1 VNNSSRKMDYDLIIA
16 GAGMVGATLANAL
29 SGQGLTIAL
38 IESGQPPADQWPE
51 GSVDLR
57 VSAIT
62 EASQHIFE
70 HIGVWSKLQSL
81 GVSPYQSMY
90 VWDAGGPGKIQFD
103 CSDIGAAQLGYIIEN
118 RNIQSALLTGLS
130 TADDVDI
137 HYLTHITG
145 IQTDTDQITVHLND
159 DRRLSARL
167 LVGAD
172 GANSSV
178 RQMAGID
185 TSGWGYQQQAVVTVV
200 ETERPHQMTAWQRF
214 LPNGP
219 LAFLPLADGRSSIVW
234 STSPEQ
240 ARELLHCSDDE
251 FCTRLGTAF
260 DNKLGRV
267 KQCLQRLSFPLR
279 RRHADHYIHQR
290 IALIGDAAHTIHPLA
305 GQGVNLGLL
314 DAAALAEVIR
324 DCQARAIDF
333 GRQRSL
339 RRYERWRRGDNL
351 ATMTAMDGFKY
362 LFSNDSRPLGWLRG
376 GGLGLTDRFAALKNI
391 LTGQAMGRKRDL
403 PPLARPC

>member
-1 VNNSSRKMDYDLIIA
+1 MNDVVRKTDYDLIIA
-16 GAGMVGATLANAL
+16 GAGMVGATLACAL
-29 SGQGLTIAL
+29 SGQGLTIAMV
-38 IESGQPPADQWPE
+38 EAGQRPADRWPE

-70 HIGVWSKLQSL
+70 HLDVWSSLQSL
-81 GVSPYQSMY
+81 GVSPYRAMY
-90 VWDAGGPGKIQFD
+90 VWDAGGPGKIHFD
-103 CSDIGAAQLGYIIEN
+103 CSDVGAAQLGYIIEN
-118 RNIQSALLTGLS
+118 RNIQSVLLSRLS
-130 TADDVDI
+130 TVDDVDI
-137 HYLTHITG
+137 FYHTHITAT
-145 IQTDTDQITVHLND
+145 QADTQQISVRLND
-159 DRRLSARL
+159 DRQLTARL
-167 LVGAD
+167 LIGAD

-185 TSGWGYQQQAVVTVV
+185 TSGWGYQQHAVVTVV
-200 ETERPHQMTAWQRF
+200 ETERPHQETAWQRF

-251 FCTRLGTAF
+251 FCVRVGTAF
-260 DNKLGRV
+260 DNRLGRV
-267 KQCLQRLSFPLR
+267 TDCLQRLSFPLR
-279 RRHADHYIHQR
+279 RRHADHYTRQR

-314 DAAALAEVIR
+314 DAAALAEVIHDGYNR
-324 DCQARAIDF
+324 GIDF
-333 GRQRSL
+333 GMQRSL

-351 ATMTAMDGFKY
+351 TTMTAMDGFKY
-362 LFSNDSRPLGWLRG
+362 LFSNDSKALGWIRG
-376 GGLGLTDRFAALKNI
+376 GGLDLTDRIPALKKI

-403 PPLARPC
+403 PSMTRPC